1 MGRPQPEPSL
11 YEDVGATEVS
21 QLATEWRERL
31 GWSQANDEDELTP
44 DEVAMEDQPQVT
56 LGAEPSHRL
65 IPAVGIGRLPSGP
78 ELRPVGEAKS
88 SLPGV
93 AALPAPGQPRQS
105 QKFALVPPASR
116 VSPEPPIALPR
127 PSQKSKQL
135 PVVAASSRA
144 SAQLPVV
151 AAASR
156 VSAQLPVVGSP
167 QRRSG
172 QLAAAAPSRI
182 SGVLPELAPP
192 PRSSDPSIPGAPMS
206 LRRGSESSKSLAVEV
221 KDDKDD
227 KDAKDAKDRK
237 IVMLAL
243 AGVALLSVSA
253 NLFSLFRG
261 PAPWRTAPVVA
272 AAAPAAVR
280 APAAASSAP
289 SLAACLRESSQ
300 TITSDERDELLLRA
314 VQAFENGKQDQAS
327 NLFQRYM
334 HEACD
339 AATLEAVTILSQQ
352 REPASDGKGA
362 SR

>member
-1 MGRPQPEPSL
+1 M
-11 YEDVGATEVS
+11 D
-21 QLATEWRERL
+21 
-31 GWSQANDEDELTP
+31 
-44 DEVAMEDQPQVT
+44 DQPQVT
-56 LGAEPSHRL
+56 LGEEPSHRL

-88 SLPGV
+88 PLPGV

-135 PVVAASSRA
+135 PVVAAASRA

-156 VSAQLPVVGSP
+156 VSAQLPVVGSQ

-172 QLAAAAPSRI
+172 QLVAAPSRI

-221 KDDKDD
+221 KDAKDD
-227 KDAKDAKDRK
+227 KDVKDAKDRK
-237 IVMLAL
+237 TVMLVL

-261 PAPWRTAPVVA
+261 PAPWRPAPVVAA

-280 APAAASSAP
+280 APAATSSAP
-289 SLAACLRESSQ
+289 ALAACLRESSQ

-327 NLFQRYM
+327 NLFQRYT

-339 AATLEAVTILSQQ
+339 AATLEAVAILSQQ
-352 REPASDGKGA
+352 REPSSDGKGA